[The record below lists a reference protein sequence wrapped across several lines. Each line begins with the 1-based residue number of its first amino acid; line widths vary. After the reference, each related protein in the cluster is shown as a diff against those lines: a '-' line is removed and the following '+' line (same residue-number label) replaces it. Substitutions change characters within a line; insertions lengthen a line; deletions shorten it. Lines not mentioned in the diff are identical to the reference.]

1 MQALH
6 AHSQFCLSG
15 DHTLE
20 AAKHAVES
28 IVKQE
33 ADEHF
38 VIVLSDANLDRYGIR
53 PKKLAE
59 ILSMNDD
66 VNAYVIFIG
75 SLGDQAQR
83 FVYVYVCVY
92 VEVVCYSTSRS
103 YITNAV
109 LSWPVHWAA
118 DVALSV
124 AGLLMC
130 MCDVW
135 FSTLIASSVIKY
147 DNVYN
152 IKASLSG
159 IYSESEMSNVS
170 ISSPAP
176 TLSCDYSC
184 TLL

>member
-1 MQALH
+1 MCIRDRCVAQCGVRLLSVQALH

-38 VIVLSDANLDRYGIR
+38 VIVLSDANLERYGIR

-59 ILSMNDD
+59 ILTMNDD

-83 FVYVYVCVY
+83 CV
-92 VEVVCYSTSRS
+92 SK
-103 YITNAV
+103 N
-109 LSWPVHWAA
+109 
-118 DVALSV
+118 
-124 AGLLMC
+124 
-130 MCDVW
+130 
-135 FSTLIASSVIKY
+135 
-147 DNVYN
+147 
-152 IKASLSG
+152 
-159 IYSESEMSNVS
+159 MS
-170 ISSPAP
+170 
-176 TLSCDYSC
+176 
-184 TLL
+184 